1 VVVGPSYR
9 QGSAQS
15 PSPSHS
21 LSLPLFQTWILGS
34 EWMQGVCAD
43 ILSHTWP
50 VRGGDQPRTTPM
62 PFQRIPRDFCGSLD
76 HPRRAETA
84 ERATCGTKTPP
95 RPPTAGTPP
104 APARVRRKP
113 RRWDPLVPIWG
124 GLPGGGAPAAGA
136 LNRVPAPPAVPS
148 APHSSREKTKRHRA
162 HKTLTPVLPSY
173 EIKK

>member
-1 VVVGPSYR
+1 MAISDRILDSG
-9 QGSAQS
+9 
-15 PSPSHS
+15 
-21 LSLPLFQTWILGS
+21 WI
-34 EWMQGVCAD
+34 QGVCAD

-62 PFQRIPRDFCGSLD
+62 PIQRISTDFWGSPD

-84 ERATCGTKTPP
+84 ERATWGTKTPP

-124 GLPGGGAPAAGA
+124 GSPVAAPRPPAPQAQSLYFA
-136 LNRVPAPPAVPS
+136 QYPAPPPS
-148 APHSSREKTKRHRA
+148 TRHKAKRHRTRVL
-162 HKTLTPVLPSY
+162 KTPACRVTKN
-173 EIKK
+173 IKKAPKLFSRFCQFLLPV